1 MSFIFALKIY
11 LRRFMKDTSTLV
23 SGIYYK
29 IKLLVERNDH
39 LNEEI
44 ESLKHQN
51 QKLKDELIRQD
62 ELLRSLQQD
71 LDVIK
76 ITKTINSD
84 DDKGNTK
91 LVIDELVRRIDNSL
105 NLLNK

>member
-1 MSFIFALKIY
+1 
-11 LRRFMKDTSTLV
+11 MKDASTLI

-29 IKLLVERNDH
+29 IKLLVETNTR
-39 LNEEI
+39 LTEEI

-51 QKLKDELIRQD
+51 SKLKDELISQD
-62 ELLRSLQQD
+62 EHLVKLQQD

-76 ITKTINSD
+76 ITKTMSSE
-84 DDKGNTK
+84 DDKESTK
-91 LVIDELVRRIDNSL
+91 IVIDELVRRIDNSL

>member
-1 MSFIFALKIY
+1 
-11 LRRFMKDTSTLV
+11 MKDAGTLI
-23 SGIYYK
+23 SGIFYK
-29 IKLLVERNDH
+29 IKILAERNER
-39 LNEEI
+39 LTEEI

-51 QKLKDELIRQD
+51 LKLQDELISQD
-62 ELLRSLQQD
+62 EVLRKLQQD

-84 DDKGNTK
+84 DDRDKTK
-91 LVIDELVRRIDNSL
+91 SVIDDLVRRIDNSL

>member
-1 MSFIFALKIY
+1 
-11 LRRFMKDTSTLV
+11 MKDASTLI

-29 IKLLVERNDH
+29 IKLLVEKNARMT
-39 LNEEI
+39 EEI

-51 QKLKDELIRQD
+51 SKLKNELISQD
-62 ELLRSLQQD
+62 ELLRNLQQD

-76 ITKTINSD
+76 ITKTISSEGDNE
-84 DDKGNTK
+84 KTK
-91 LVIDELVRRIDNSL
+91 VIIDELVRRIDNSL

>member
-1 MSFIFALKIY
+1 
-11 LRRFMKDTSTLV
+11 MKDASTLI

-29 IKLLVERNDH
+29 IKLLVDTNTRMT
-39 LNEEI
+39 EEI

-51 QKLKDELIRQD
+51 SKLKDELISQD
-62 ELLRSLQQD
+62 EHLVKLQQD

-76 ITKTINSD
+76 ITKTIGSD
-84 DDKGNTK
+84 DDKEKTK
-91 LVIDELVRRIDNSL
+91 VVIDDLVRRIDNSL

>member
-1 MSFIFALKIY
+1 
-11 LRRFMKDTSTLV
+11 MKDTSTLI

-29 IKLLVERNDH
+29 IKLLVEKNSQ
-39 LNEEI
+39 LTKEI

-51 QKLKDELIRQD
+51 S
-62 ELLRSLQQD
+62 ELLNETASQKAKLQLMKQE

-76 ITKTINSD
+76 ITKTISSED
-84 DDKGNTK
+84 DRKSTK
-91 LVIDELVRRIDNSL
+91 VIIDELVREIDNSL

>member
-1 MSFIFALKIY
+1 
-11 LRRFMKDTSTLV
+11 MKDANTLI

-29 IKLLVERNDH
+29 IKLLVERNTQ
-39 LNEEI
+39 LTEEI

-51 QKLKDELIRQD
+51 SKLKDELIGQD
-62 ELLRSLQQD
+62 ELLLKLQQD

-76 ITKTINSD
+76 ITKTISSE
-84 DDKGNTK
+84 DDKEETK
-91 LVIDELVRRIDNSL
+91 VIIDELVRRIDNSL

>member
-1 MSFIFALKIY
+1 
-11 LRRFMKDTSTLV
+11 MKDASTLI

-29 IKLLVERNDH
+29 IKLLVESNTR
-39 LNEEI
+39 LTEEI

-51 QKLKDELIRQD
+51 SKLKDELIGQD
-62 ELLRSLQQD
+62 ELLMKLQQD

-76 ITKTINSD
+76 ITKTMSSE
-84 DDKGNTK
+84 DDKESTK
-91 LVIDELVRRIDNSL
+91 IVIDELVRRIDNSL

>member
-1 MSFIFALKIY
+1 
-11 LRRFMKDTSTLV
+11 MKDTSTLI

-29 IKLLVERNDH
+29 IKLLVEKNTQITK
-39 LNEEI
+39 EI

-51 QKLKDELIRQD
+51 SKLKDELISQD
-62 ELLRSLQQD
+62 ELLRNLQQE

-76 ITKTINSD
+76 ITKTISSED
-84 DDKGNTK
+84 DQGKTK
-91 LVIDELVRRIDNSL
+91 VIIDELVRRIDNSL

>member
-1 MSFIFALKIY
+1 
-11 LRRFMKDTSTLV
+11 MKDASTLI

-29 IKLLVERNDH
+29 IKLLVESNTR
-39 LNEEI
+39 LTEEI

-51 QKLKDELIRQD
+51 SKLKDELISQD
-62 ELLRSLQQD
+62 EHLVKLQQD

-76 ITKTINSD
+76 ITKTMSSE
-84 DDKGNTK
+84 DDKESTK
-91 LVIDELVRRIDNSL
+91 IVIDELVRRIDNSL

>member
-1 MSFIFALKIY
+1 
-11 LRRFMKDTSTLV
+11 MKDASTLI

-29 IKLLVERNDH
+29 IKLLVEKNTRMA
-39 LNEEI
+39 EEI

-51 QKLKDELIRQD
+51 SKLKEELISQD
-62 ELLRSLQQD
+62 DLLRNVQQD

-76 ITKTINSD
+76 ITKTISSEGDKEKTKVIID
-84 DDKGNTK
+84 D
-91 LVIDELVRRIDNSL
+91 LVRRIDNSL